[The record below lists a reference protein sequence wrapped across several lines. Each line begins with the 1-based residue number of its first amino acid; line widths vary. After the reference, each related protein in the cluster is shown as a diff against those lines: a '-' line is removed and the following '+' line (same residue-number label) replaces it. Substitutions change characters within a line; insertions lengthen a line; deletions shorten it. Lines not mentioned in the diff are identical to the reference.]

1 MFRELYVFAKIF
13 DRKVRK
19 SHVRV
24 ANDEADKQFS
34 LGKGILYFSIIAIE
48 LLLKYLYRIVAPLKY
63 ARSLQKCPEVPA

>member
-1 MFRELYVFAKIF
+1 MFRELFVFAKIF

-48 LLLKYLYRIVAPLKY
+48 LLLEYL
-63 ARSLQKCPEVPA
+63 